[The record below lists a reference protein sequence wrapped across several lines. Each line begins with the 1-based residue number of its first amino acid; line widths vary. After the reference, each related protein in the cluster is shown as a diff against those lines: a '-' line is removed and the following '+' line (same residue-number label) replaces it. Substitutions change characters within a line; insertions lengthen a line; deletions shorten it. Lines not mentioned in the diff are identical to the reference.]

1 MVGKTYIEKK
11 ITYFS
16 SFSMQLLSKQK
27 NKIPSSI
34 YIVFFC
40 FRRRNIIK
48 KIHNFSHTNRI
59 IFIISKVFF
68 LHTAFDI
75 ISCWHFSVG
84 FVYIF
89 IWKKSS
95 RKKFVSFVAN
105 LVEVFFKSIIKHN
118 RYFHIFFLLNLA
130 GIMSH
135 DKESKLIINL
145 DFFVEKYCG
154 KGQAGLLFF
163 IPGDKPFQLARR
175 FYSS

>member
-89 IWKKSS
+89 IWKKSTS

-105 LVEVFFKSIIKHN
+105 LGEVFFKSIIKHN

-145 DFFVEKYCG
+145 DFFCREILW
-154 KGQAGLLFF
+154 KGAGGIAIFH
-163 IPGDKPFQLARR
+163 PWG
-175 FYSS
+175 

>member
-1 MVGKTYIEKK
+1 LCVWSSYFVLISRAQKVNKQSMYSSKYGREDIYRKKNHLFFFFFNAAFIKTKKQNSIQYI
-11 ITYFS
+11 YS
-16 SFSMQLLSKQK
+16 
-27 NKIPSSI
+27 
-34 YIVFFC
+34 FFC

-105 LVEVFFKSIIKHN
+105 LVEVFF
-118 RYFHIFFLLNLA
+118 LNQ
-130 GIMSH
+130 S
-135 DKESKLIINL
+135 
-145 DFFVEKYCG
+145 
-154 KGQAGLLFF
+154 
-163 IPGDKPFQLARR
+163 
-175 FYSS
+175 